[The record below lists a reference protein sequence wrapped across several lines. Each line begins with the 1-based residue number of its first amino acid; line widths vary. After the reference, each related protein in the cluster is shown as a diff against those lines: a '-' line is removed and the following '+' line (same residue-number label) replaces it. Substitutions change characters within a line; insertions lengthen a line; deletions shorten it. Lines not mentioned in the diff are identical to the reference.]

1 MIVPILLIT
10 AIGLIFGVILSIAA
24 DKFKVKVDK
33 KLEKIIELLPG
44 ANCGACG
51 YVGCEAYAEAISKN
65 PDLFGSCRVM
75 SNEGAGEIAEILG
88 VSAKESIPQVAQVR
102 CGGGCK
108 DKYEYK
114 GIETC
119 NAASQVVNGFK
130 MCDYGCLGF
139 GDCVEKCPF
148 NAMFINERGVAE
160 VDERRCTG
168 CGTCV
173 SVCPRNL
180 ITLVKRTCKVFVQCN
195 SKDKGG
201 FVRKNCETGCIGC
214 KRCEKACDAHGA
226 HAITIVDN
234 LAIID
239 PDKCDNCYDCVSV
252 CPQKTIVRINQP
264 EAKIEEVVA

>member
-1 MIVPILLIT
+1 MIVPILSIAL
-10 AIGLIFGVILSIAA
+10 IGLIFGVILSIAA

-44 ANCGACG
+44 SNCGACG
-51 YVGCEAYAEAISKN
+51 YAGCEAYAEAMSKD
-65 PDLFGSCRVM
+65 PDLFGACRLL
-75 SNEGAGEIAEILG
+75 SSEGADEIAEILG
-88 VSAKESIPQVAQVR
+88 VSAKETIPEVAQVK

-108 DKYEYK
+108 DKYEYR

-119 NAASQVVNGFK
+119 SAASQVVNGFK
-130 MCDYGCLGF
+130 MCDYGCLGL

-148 NAMFINERGVAE
+148 DAMSINKNGVVE
-160 VDERRCTG
+160 IDEKLCTG
-168 CGTCV
+168 CGTCI
-173 SVCPRNL
+173 SVCPRN
-180 ITLVKRTCKVFVQCN
+180 ILVLVPRTSKVFVKCD

-234 LAIID
+234 IAIID

-252 CPQKTIVRINQP
+252 CPQKTIV
-264 EAKIEEVVA
+264 KIVKGRD